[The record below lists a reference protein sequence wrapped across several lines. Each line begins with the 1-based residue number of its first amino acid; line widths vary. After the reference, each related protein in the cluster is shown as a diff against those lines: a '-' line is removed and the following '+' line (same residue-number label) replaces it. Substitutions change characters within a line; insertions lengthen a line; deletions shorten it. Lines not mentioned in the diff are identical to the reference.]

1 MINGHIVNLTQFL
14 VAFTSDSSYCI
25 WKTKEVTLAD
35 TKGCMFPLL
44 TYVTLMTYVTLCK
57 CSMKFGV

>member
-1 MINGHIVNLTQFL
+1 MATLLILTQFL

-35 TKGCMFPLL
+35 TKGYQGMHVPIGDICNIDD
-44 TYVTLMTYVTLCK
+44 LCNI
-57 CSMKFGV
+57 M

>member
-1 MINGHIVNLTQFL
+1 MHTLLILTQCL

-25 WKTKEVTLAD
+25 WKTKEVALAD
-35 TKGCMFPLL
+35 TKGCMFPL
-44 TYVTLMTYVTLCK
+44 VKYVTLCK